1 MYFQGSFMTQ
11 EELDSLMNSDTNLDD
26 VALPSVDESNSEAIV
41 DDSSLENYRV
51 EADAHWPPPPP
62 SQEHKVVNQL
72 DDVTRDSEKR
82 AVELM
87 DKLELMDKYFS
98 QAEFILRNVEENINK
113 NLEVFTVLNEKF
125 PQVKTFKD
133 LLDKNNASK
142 SDIQDIVSRLQ
153 DGQNEVL
160 VAMDSMQ
167 YQDIHRQKIERVINV
182 MRALNRYISS
192 LFDSKKDDS
201 TRVSSAVHIN
211 GDSTE
216 DVVTNDD
223 IEQLIANLGHKK

>member
-1 MYFQGSFMTQ
+1 MTQ

-192 LFDSKKDDS
+192 LFDSQKDDS

>member
-41 DDSSLENYRV
+41 NDSSLENYRV

-192 LFDSKKDDS
+192 LFDSQKDDS

>member
-1 MYFQGSFMTQ
+1 MTQ

-72 DDVTRDSEKR
+72 DDVTRDSEKK

>member
-192 LFDSKKDDS
+192 LFDSQKDDS

>member
-72 DDVTRDSEKR
+72 DDVTRDSEKK

>member
-72 DDVTRDSEKR
+72 DDVTRDSEKK

-113 NLEVFTVLNEKF
+113 NLEVFTILSEKF

>member
-26 VALPSVDESNSEAIV
+26 VALPSVDESNSETNV

-51 EADAHWPPPPP
+51 KADAHWPPPPP
-62 SQEHKVVNQL
+62 NQEHKVVNQL

-87 DKLELMDKYFS
+87 DKLELMDKHFS
-98 QAEFILRNVEENINK
+98 QAELILRNVEENINK
-113 NLEVFTVLNEKF
+113 NLEVFNILSEKF
-125 PQVKTFKD
+125 PQVKTFRD
-133 LLDKNNASK
+133 LLDKNNTSK
-142 SDIQDIVSRLQ
+142 NDIKDIISRLQ

-160 VAMDSMQ
+160 IAMDSMQ

-192 LFDSKKDDS
+192 LFDSKKDDIH
-201 TRVSSAVHIN
+201 RVSSAVHIN